1 MYVYFAPLASPTILL
16 HLVTPNLITYVLLY
30 FFRLPTPSP
39 HQYDDS
45 SHLTL
50 KESSSTK
57 AYTTQVGRRELNK
70 LEDAKLNFPTY
81 LFHNLHLGL
90 WIIRAVYKKTFFFL
104 YQREYALRENCGTW
118 EIISDRF
125 TAKLKWLQPLHSI
138 SNSAA
143 FGEVCYQIWSFNI
156 WPFFCS
162 EWSLWTCPWQ
172 VSVGHGSDDDI
183 W

>member
-162 EWSLWTCPWQ
+162 KWSL
-172 VSVGHGSDDDI
+172 
-183 W
+183 

>member
-1 MYVYFAPLASPTILL
+1 MYFCTSSASP
-16 HLVTPNLITYVLLY
+16 P
-30 FFRLPTPSP
+30 PSP
-39 HQYDDS
+39 YQYDDS

-50 KESSSTK
+50 KESSSTI

-70 LEDAKLNFPTY
+70 LEDAKLNFPSY

-90 WIIRAVYKKTFFFL
+90 WIIRAVYKKNGFFYI
-104 YQREYALRENCGTW
+104 YQREYAIRDKCGTW
-118 EIISDRF
+118 EIISNRF

-143 FGEVCYQIWSFNI
+143 FGEVFYQIWSFNS

-162 EWSLWTCPWQ
+162 NWSLWICPWQ

>member
-1 MYVYFAPLASPTILL
+1 MYFCTSSASP
-16 HLVTPNLITYVLLY
+16 P
-30 FFRLPTPSP
+30 PSL

-57 AYTTQVGRRELNK
+57 AYTTQVGRRELN
-70 LEDAKLNFPTY
+70 FPTY

-90 WIIRAVYKKTFFFL
+90 WIIRAVYKKNVFFL
-104 YQREYALRENCGTW
+104 YQREYALREKCGSW

-162 EWSLWTCPWQ
+162 KWSLWTCPWQ